1 MPIYEYQCS
10 ACGQEFEYLVFKS
23 SEVPHCPACQSQ
35 KVTKLMSAS
44 TFFSK
49 SKSGLT
55 QSSSAAA
62 SSCSGCA
69 ATSCTSCT
77 P

>member
-10 ACGQEFEYLVFKS
+10 ACGKEFEYLVLKS
-23 SEVPHCPACQSQ
+23 SEVPDCPACQSQ

-55 QSSSAAA
+55 ESSSAAA

>member
-1 MPIYEYQCS
+1 MPIYEYQCGD
-10 ACGQEFEYLVFKS
+10 CGKEFEYLVLS
-23 SEVPHCPACQSQ
+23 SSQVPDCPACESKQIN
-35 KVTKLMSAS
+35 KLMSAS

-55 QSSSAAA
+55 ESSSASA

-69 ATSCTSCT
+69 ATSCKSCSS
-77 P
+77 

>member
-1 MPIYEYQCS
+1 MPIYEYQCGE
-10 ACGQEFEYLVFKS
+10 CGKEFEYLVFKS
-23 SEVPHCPACQSQ
+23 NEVPDCPACQSQ

-49 SKSGLT
+49 SQSGMT
-55 QSSSAAA
+55 ESSSAAA

-69 ATSCTSCT
+69 ATSCGSCT

>member
-1 MPIYEYQCS
+1 MPIYEYQCGE
-10 ACGQEFEYLVFKS
+10 CGKEFEYLVFKS
-23 SEVPHCPACQSQ
+23 SEVPDCPACQSQ

-44 TFFSK
+44 MTE
-49 SKSGLT
+49 
-55 QSSSAAA
+55 SSSAAA

-69 ATSCTSCT
+69 ATSCGSCT